1 MRVWG
6 ESVCLAIPGRVIHIS
21 PTIDPAFRVAT
32 VDFSGITKDI
42 SLSLTPEARLGDYVL
57 VHVGFALTVL
67 SEEEALKTV
76 EFLRTITGPDEL
88 QRELGMEDTEAA
100 S

>member
-1 MRVWG
+1 M
-6 ESVCLAIPGRVIHIS
+6 CLAIPGRVIHIA
-21 PTIDPAFRVAT
+21 PAVDPALRMAR
-32 VDFSGITKDI
+32 VDFAGITKDI

-76 EFLRTITGPDEL
+76 EFLRTITAPDEL
-88 QRELGMEDTEAA
+88 QRELGSDDGEAA

>member
-1 MRVWG
+1 M
-6 ESVCLAIPGRVIHIS
+6 CLAIPGRVIDIG
-21 PTIDPAFRVAT
+21 PAVDPLLRMAK
-32 VDFSGITKDI
+32 VDFAGITKDI

-76 EFLRTITGPDEL
+76 EFLRTIAGPDEL
-88 QRELGMEDTEAA
+88 QRELGSDDEEAA